1 MKKYLKYLLIG
12 LFLGCG
18 GGGSS
23 DSSTDNTINQDTS
36 ISLSLVKDLAFE
48 VSESSGLINI
58 NGRLFTHNDSGD
70 TARLYEISPSTGLVL
85 RTVIINGADNI
96 DWEDISSDETYVY
109 IGDFGNNLG
118 NRSDLKVYKLLKT
131 DLLEQLIVNAQ
142 IINFSYAD
150 QVNYTYPANTTPY
163 DAEALIVVQ
172 NNLYIFS
179 KNWETQISK
188 VYKLSTTPG
197 SYTLTSIGEHYF
209 DVLITGASYE
219 PSTNKIS
226 LIGYSN
232 PTNLNITFTSKLI
245 VLEDFNTDDL
255 FSAQITQHT
264 ISNSL
269 STGQVES
276 ISFDTSTQ
284 FYITAE
290 GSPAKLYTTTVN

>member
-1 MKKYLKYLLIG
+1 MKKYLKYLLVL
-12 LFLGCG
+12 LFIGCG

-23 DSSTDNTINQDTS
+23 DSSTDTINEETT
-36 ISLSLVKDLAFE
+36 LSLTLVKELAFE

-85 RTVIINGADNI
+85 RTIIINGADNI
-96 DWEDISSDETYVY
+96 DWEDISSDDTNIYV
-109 IGDFGNNLG
+109 GDFGNNLG
-118 NRSDLKVYKLLKT
+118 NRSDLKIYKILKT
-131 DLLEQLIVNAQ
+131 DLLDQLIANAE

-150 QVNYTYPANTTPY
+150 QVNYAYSTNTTPY

-197 SYTLTSIGEHYF
+197 TYTLTSIGEHYF

-219 PSTNKIS
+219 ANTNKIS

-232 PTNLNITFTSKLI
+232 PTDSSIPFTSKLI
-245 VLEDFNTDDL
+245 ILEDFTADDF
-255 FSAQITQHT
+255 FSAKIAQYP

-276 ISFDTSTQ
+276 ISFDTSIQ